1 MFRPKVIVIH
11 VPLLAI
17 VATSGPDRPQ
27 EMRDARALEYWIEVE
42 FRGRYLASYFAAQ
55 KYLTKAFVIS

>member
-11 VPLLAI
+11 VPLLAL

-42 FRGRYLASYFAAQ
+42 FRGRYLASFCRETVES
-55 KYLTKAFVIS
+55 K

>member
-17 VATSGPDRPQ
+17 VATSGPGRPQ

-42 FRGRYLASYFAAQ
+42 FRGRYLASY
-55 KYLTKAFVIS
+55 S